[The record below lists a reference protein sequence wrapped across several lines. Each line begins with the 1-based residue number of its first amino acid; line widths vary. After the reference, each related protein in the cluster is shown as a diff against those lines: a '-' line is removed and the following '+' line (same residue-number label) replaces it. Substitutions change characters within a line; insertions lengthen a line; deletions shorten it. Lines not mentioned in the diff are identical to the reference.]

1 MEEKEIWK
9 DIKGYEDYYQ
19 VSNLGRI
26 KSLPRLV
33 WNGKKMFML
42 QERIKKHNI
51 DKQGYHLII
60 LHREGKI
67 KSFLIHRIVFEAFNG
82 EIPDGMQINH
92 LDECKDNNALSN
104 LNLMTPKENANWGT
118 RNERVSTTHLNR
130 KDESKPIKVFKYPSM
145 EYIETLPS
153 FAEAGRKYGTFHINE
168 VIKGIHKQDKG
179 YTFQLV

>member
-118 RNERVSTTHLNR
+118 RNERCHKKQRKQVLMDNKKEFCSLHEAANYLGCSVANVWECCRKPTHT
-130 KDESKPIKVFKYPSM
+130 I
-145 EYIETLPS
+145 
-153 FAEAGRKYGTFHINE
+153 YGHHFRY
-168 VIKGIHKQDKG
+168 K
-179 YTFQLV
+179 